1 MFFSEI
7 LFSIL
12 HALKSDNCRR
22 YNLLEDALGI
32 FGRPSVTSSASQMP
46 LKSILDEFPAHKKNT
61 LYFVLV
67 VLFVFIFICKF
78 SFNFYYNFNIFIF
91 ISSDRSSYSDSVL
104 LLVRQVTFSDFEH
117 FCQYI

>member
-46 LKSILDEFPAHKKNT
+46 LKSVLEKISCPEKT
-61 LYFVLV
+61 LYILY
-67 VLFVFIFICKF
+67 L
-78 SFNFYYNFNIFIF
+78 
-91 ISSDRSSYSDSVL
+91 
-104 LLVRQVTFSDFEH
+104 
-117 FCQYI
+117 